1 MMTYIKEIRARE
13 ILDSRGNPTVEAD
26 VILSDGSVGRS
37 AAPSGASTGIYEAHE
52 LRDRDP
58 ARYGGKGVLS
68 AVENINSLIFP
79 AVEGIDASNQEE
91 LDKTIVEIDGTE
103 NKSTVGANASL
114 AVSLATAKAAALSRK
129 TPLYKHINNT
139 GKYILPV
146 PMLNIINGGRHAE
159 NSTDIQEFM
168 VVPAGFESFSE
179 AMRAGCEVYYSLL
192 DILKRNRM
200 QTTVGDEGGFAPSLP
215 SNQAAIDLIIDAI
228 EAANYKPGTQF
239 FIALD
244 TAAAELF
251 DEKTSNYSLQRE
263 NRTVT
268 GKELSE
274 IYRGWVDQYPIVSIE
289 DGLSEDEWDDW
300 EEMTTSIGSSVQL
313 VGDDLLTTNPKRIS
327 KGVERKCGN
336 AVLIKPNQ
344 IGTLSETLTA
354 IEIARSAGW
363 GMVMSHRSGET
374 EDSVI
379 ADLSVGTGV
388 GQIKTGA
395 PARGERTA
403 KYNQLIRIEE
413 ELGSEAIYAGIEIY
427 NKYLG

>member
-1 MMTYIKEIRARE
+1 
-13 ILDSRGNPTVEAD
+13 
-26 VILSDGSVGRS
+26 
-37 AAPSGASTGIYEAHE
+37 
-52 LRDRDP
+52 
-58 ARYGGKGVLS
+58 
-68 AVENINSLIFP
+68 
-79 AVEGIDASNQEE
+79 
-91 LDKTIVEIDGTE
+91 
-103 NKSTVGANASL
+103 
-114 AVSLATAKAAALSRK
+114 
-129 TPLYKHINNT
+129 
-139 GKYILPV
+139 
-146 PMLNIINGGRHAE
+146 
-159 NSTDIQEFM
+159 
-168 VVPAGFESFSE
+168 
-179 AMRAGCEVYYSLL
+179 
-192 DILKRNRM
+192 M

-215 SNQAAIDLIIDAI
+215 SNQAAIDLIMDAI

-300 EEMTTSIGSSVQL
+300 EEMTASIGSSVQL

>member
-1 MMTYIKEIRARE
+1 MTYIKEIRARE

-52 LRDRDP
+52 LRDGDP

-192 DILKRNRM
+192 DILKKNRM

-215 SNQAAIDLIIDAI
+215 SNQAAIDLIMDAI

-300 EEMTTSIGSSVQL
+300 EEMTASIGSSVQL

>member
-1 MMTYIKEIRARE
+1 MTYIQKIKARE

-37 AAPSGASTGIYEAHE
+37 AAPSGASTGIYEALE
-52 LRDRDP
+52 LRDGDST
-58 ARYGGKGVLS
+58 RYGGKGVLS

-79 AVEGIDASNQEE
+79 AIKGIDASDQEE
-91 LDKTIVEIDGTE
+91 IDTKILEIDGTD

-114 AVSLATAKAAALSRK
+114 AVSLAAAKAAAQSRN
-129 TPLYKHINNT
+129 TPLYKYINNT
-139 GKYILPV
+139 GEYILPV

-159 NSTDIQEFM
+159 NSTDVQEFM

-192 DILKRNRM
+192 NILKKNGM
-200 QTTVGDEGGFAPSLP
+200 QTTVGDEGGFAPSLA
-215 SNQAAIDLIIDAI
+215 SNQAAIDLIMDAI
-228 EAANYKPGTQF
+228 EDANYAPGKQF

-251 DEKTSNYSLQRE
+251 DEENSNYALQRE
-263 NRTVT
+263 NKTVT

-274 IYRGWVDQYPIVSIE
+274 IYRDWVSQYPIISIE
-289 DGLSEDEWDDW
+289 DGLSEDEWHDW
-300 EEMTTSIGSSVQL
+300 KDMTSSIGSSVQL

-327 KGVERKCGN
+327 KGVAEKCGN
-336 AVLIKPNQ
+336 AVLVKPNQ
-344 IGTLSETLTA
+344 IGTLTETLTA

-363 GMVMSHRSGET
+363 GMVMSHRAGET

-379 ADLSVGTGV
+379 ADLAVGTGV

-413 ELGSEAIYAGIEIY
+413 ELGNTATYAGIEIY
-427 NKYLG
+427 QRYLS

>member
-1 MMTYIKEIRARE
+1 MTYIKEIRARE

-52 LRDRDP
+52 LRDGDP

-168 VVPAGFESFSE
+168 VVPAGFKSFSE

-215 SNQAAIDLIIDAI
+215 SNQAAIDLIMDAI

-300 EEMTTSIGSSVQL
+300 EEMTASIGSSVQL

>member
-1 MMTYIKEIRARE
+1 MTYIQDIRARE

-26 VILSDGSVGRS
+26 VRLSDGSVGRS

-52 LRDRDP
+52 LRDGDP
-58 ARYGGKGVLS
+58 TRYGGKGVLS

-79 AVEGIDASNQEE
+79 AVKGMDASNQEE
-91 LDKTIVEIDGTE
+91 IDKKIVEIDGTE
-103 NKSTVGANASL
+103 NKSNVGANSTL
-114 AVSLATAKAAALSRK
+114 AVSLATAKAAALSSK
-129 TPLYKHINNT
+129 TPLYQHINNT

-159 NSTDIQEFM
+159 NSTDVQEFM
-168 VVPAGFESFSE
+168 VVPAGFESFTE

-192 DILKRNRM
+192 DILKKNRM

-215 SNQAAIDLIIDAI
+215 SNQAAIDLIMDAI
-228 EAANYKPGTQF
+228 ENANYEAGKQF

-251 DEKTSNYSLQRE
+251 DEETSNYSLQRE

-268 GKELSE
+268 GKELSD
-274 IYRGWVDQYPIVSIE
+274 IYKGWVNQYPIVSIE

-300 EEMTTSIGSSVQL
+300 REMTASIGSSVQL

-327 KGVERKCGN
+327 KGVKQKCGN
-336 AVLIKPNQ
+336 AVLVKPNQ
-344 IGTLSETLTA
+344 IGTLTETLTA

-379 ADLSVGTGV
+379 ADLSVGTSV

-403 KYNQLIRIEE
+403 KYNQLLRIEE
-413 ELGSEAIYAGIEIY
+413 ELGSEAIYAGIDIY
-427 NKYLG
+427 KKYLG

>member
-1 MMTYIKEIRARE
+1 MTYIKEIRARE

-52 LRDRDP
+52 LRDGDP

-215 SNQAAIDLIIDAI
+215 SNQAAIDLIMDAI
-228 EAANYKPGTQF
+228 EVANYKPATQF

-300 EEMTTSIGSSVQL
+300 EEMTASIGSSVQL

>member
-1 MMTYIKEIRARE
+1 MTYIKEIRARE

-52 LRDRDP
+52 LRDGDP

-179 AMRAGCEVYYSLL
+179 AMRAGYEVYYSLL
-192 DILKRNRM
+192 DILKKNRM

-215 SNQAAIDLIIDAI
+215 SNQAAIDLIMDAI
-228 EAANYKPGTQF
+228 EAANYAPGTQF

-300 EEMTTSIGSSVQL
+300 EEMTASIGSSVQL

>member
-1 MMTYIKEIRARE
+1 MTYIKEIRARE

-52 LRDRDP
+52 LRDGDP

-192 DILKRNRM
+192 DILKKNRM

-215 SNQAAIDLIIDAI
+215 SNQAAIDLIMDAI
-228 EAANYKPGTQF
+228 EAANYAPGTQF

-300 EEMTTSIGSSVQL
+300 EEMTASIGSSVQL

>member
-1 MMTYIKEIRARE
+1 MTYIKEIRARE

-37 AAPSGASTGIYEAHE
+37 AAPSGASTGKYEAHE
-52 LRDRDP
+52 LRDGDP

-159 NSTDIQEFM
+159 NSTDVQEFM

-192 DILKRNRM
+192 EILKKNRM

-215 SNQAAIDLIIDAI
+215 SNQAAIDLIMDAI
-228 EAANYKPGTQF
+228 EAANYAPGTQF

-251 DEKTSNYSLQRE
+251 DEETSNYSLQRE

-300 EEMTTSIGSSVQL
+300 EEMTASIGSSVQL

>member
-1 MMTYIKEIRARE
+1 M
-13 ILDSRGNPTVEAD
+13 DSRGNPTVEAD

-52 LRDRDP
+52 LRDGDP

-215 SNQAAIDLIIDAI
+215 SNQAAIDLIMDAI

>member
-1 MMTYIKEIRARE
+1 MTYIQKIKARE

-37 AAPSGASTGIYEAHE
+37 AAPSGASTGIYEALE
-52 LRDRDP
+52 LRDGDST
-58 ARYGGKGVLS
+58 RYGGKGVLS

-79 AVEGIDASNQEE
+79 AIKGIDASNQEE
-91 LDKTIVEIDGTE
+91 IDTKILEIDGTD

-114 AVSLATAKAAALSRK
+114 AVSLAAAKAAAQSRN
-129 TPLYKHINNT
+129 TPLYKYINNT
-139 GKYILPV
+139 GEYILPV

-159 NSTDIQEFM
+159 NSTDVQEFM

-192 DILKRNRM
+192 NILKKNGM
-200 QTTVGDEGGFAPSLP
+200 QTTVGDEGGFAPSLA
-215 SNQAAIDLIIDAI
+215 SNQAAIDLIMDAI
-228 EAANYKPGTQF
+228 EDANYAPGKQF

-251 DEKTSNYSLQRE
+251 DEENSNYALQRE
-263 NRTVT
+263 NKTVT

-274 IYRGWVDQYPIVSIE
+274 IYRDWVSQYPIISIE
-289 DGLSEDEWDDW
+289 DGLSEDEWHDW
-300 EEMTTSIGSSVQL
+300 KDMTSSIGSSVQL

-327 KGVERKCGN
+327 KGVAEKCGN
-336 AVLIKPNQ
+336 AVLVKPNQ
-344 IGTLSETLTA
+344 IGTLTETLTA

-379 ADLSVGTGV
+379 ADLAVGTGV

-413 ELGSEAIYAGIEIY
+413 ELGNTATYAGIEIY
-427 NKYLG
+427 QRYLS

>member
-1 MMTYIKEIRARE
+1 MTYIKEIRARE

-52 LRDRDP
+52 LRDGDP

-192 DILKRNRM
+192 DILKKNRM

-215 SNQAAIDLIIDAI
+215 SNQAAIDLIMDAI
-228 EAANYKPGTQF
+228 EAANYAPGTQF

-274 IYRGWVDQYPIVSIE
+274 IYRAWVDQYPIVSIE

-300 EEMTTSIGSSVQL
+300 EEMTASIGSSVQL

>member
-1 MMTYIKEIRARE
+1 MTYIKEIRARE

-52 LRDRDP
+52 LRDGDP

-79 AVEGIDASNQEE
+79 AVEGIDASNQEK

-192 DILKRNRM
+192 DILKKNRM

-215 SNQAAIDLIIDAI
+215 SNQAAIDLIMDAI
-228 EAANYKPGTQF
+228 EAANYAPGTQF

-300 EEMTTSIGSSVQL
+300 EEMTASIGSSVQL

>member
-1 MMTYIKEIRARE
+1 MTYIKEIRARE

-52 LRDRDP
+52 LRDGDP

-129 TPLYKHINNT
+129 IPLYKHINNT

-192 DILKRNRM
+192 DILKKNRM

-215 SNQAAIDLIIDAI
+215 SNQAAIDLIMDAI
-228 EAANYKPGTQF
+228 EAANYAPGTQF

-300 EEMTTSIGSSVQL
+300 EEMTASIGSSVQL